1 MIHDVL
7 KGCIIGFSTAMP
19 IGSIGVLCIRR
30 TLAGGFLCGVISGSG
45 SATVDAL
52 YSAIASLSI
61 VAIQQFLLHYQKS
74 FQILSGLLLCSV
86 GYCIAR
92 TLPGQRSMDSAT
104 IPFCKYYFSTF
115 LLTLTDPL
123 PILFFMV
130 LLAGISNE
138 QNSAQPIQPFLFSL
152 GVFSGSMAWWLSLS
166 SFCHV
171 FRTKILISKL
181 QWINRISGGTIASF
195 GCVMLGKAIG
205 L

>member
-7 KGCIIGFSTAMP
+7 KGCIIGFPTAMP

-30 TLAGGFLCGVISGSG
+30 TLASGFLCGVISGLG
-45 SATVDAL
+45 NATIDAL

-61 VAIQQFLLHYQKS
+61 VAIQQFLLHHQKP

-86 GYCIAR
+86 GYYVGR
-92 TLPGQRSMDSAT
+92 TPPMQRSMDSAT

-130 LLAGISNE
+130 LLAGINNE
-138 QNSAQPIQPFLFSL
+138 QNFAQPIQPFLISL
-152 GVFSGSMAWWLSLS
+152 GVFSGSMAWWLLLN

-181 QWINRISGGTIASF
+181 QWINLISGSMIASF
-195 GCVMLGKAIG
+195 GGVMLGKAIG